1 VFQLIIAKSI
11 INACYAILFQ
21 QNFEKWSSGDDD
33 IDIFIQ
39 NTQLTT
45 HNDVEKALEWI
56 PYNRFCKIKH
66 ILESGFDK
74 VYKACWIDGWHK

>member
-45 HNDVEKALEWI
+45 HNDVEKALE
-56 PYNRFCKIKH
+56 
-66 ILESGFDK
+66 
-74 VYKACWIDGWHK
+74 